1 MAIYFMLTKISVSI
15 LEKTAAVNEFGRLL
29 KFLSPER
36 HKVSERRK
44 MRRPVIDMLNI
55 GGGLKMRYG
64 IWPFPGAECR
74 GSVLLLN
81 GRAEFLE
88 KHLETVCDLMER
100 GFDVYSLDWRGQ
112 GLSSRM
118 LKNPHKGHV
127 ACFED
132 YIHDLELFVRTVMG
146 TATCPRTI
154 LAHSMGAHIALRFIR
169 KHDGF
174 ADRAVLV
181 SAMCDIRT
189 FPLPGVLA
197 RRIVKWAAHS
207 GRKDRYLPGDGD
219 YRKKPYFANPY
230 TSDPVRFQDEHRAI
244 ALNPA
249 LALGGPTCGWAAAA
263 FDSIDQLQ
271 TPGFAEAVH
280 TPVLMIAGLKDR
292 VVRLDAMKEISR
304 KLPLSRL
311 LVIENARHEILK
323 ETDAV
328 RKRFW
333 EAFDRFCRKG
343 LRDET

>member
-15 LEKTAAVNEFGRLL
+15 LEKTATVNGFGRFL
-29 KFLSPER
+29 KSRDPELR
-36 HKVSERRK
+36 SGSFRFSERRK
-44 MRRPVIDMLNI
+44 MRQPVIDMLDI

-64 IWPFPGAECR
+64 IWPFPGSECR

-88 KHLETVCDLMER
+88 KHLETVCDLLER

-112 GLSSRM
+112 GLSTRM
-118 LKNPHKGHV
+118 LENPHKGHV
-127 ACFED
+127 VCFED
-132 YIHDLELFVRTVMG
+132 YIHDLELFVRNVMG
-146 TATCPRTI
+146 TATRPRTI

-169 KHDGF
+169 EHDGF
-174 ADRAVLV
+174 ANRAVLV
-181 SAMCDIRT
+181 SAMCDIHT

-219 YRKKPYFANPY
+219 YRKKLYFANPY

-244 ALNPA
+244 ARNPA

-263 FDSIDQLQ
+263 FDSIDQLRSS
-271 TPGFAEAVH
+271 GFAEAVH
-280 TPVLMIAGLKDR
+280 TPVLMIAGRRDR
-292 VVRLDAMKEISR
+292 VVRLDALKAISR
-304 KLPLSRL
+304 RLPLSRL
-311 LVIENARHEILK
+311 LVLKGARHEILK

-333 EAFDRFCRKG
+333 ELFDGFLRKG
-343 LRDET
+343 